1 MADFTRTPFTGRD
14 YDALVGRLTDMA
26 EEAYRDFNARIIPDT
41 AAPMLGVRLPA
52 LKSLAKQ
59 IAKGDW
65 NGYLSAAQSPR
76 YYEEIL
82 LQGLVLGFLK
92 EPTEIV
98 MEQVRAFVPRI
109 DNWAVCDSTCM
120 GLKTVAK
127 HREEWRP
134 FLGELLSSENP
145 WAVRMGL
152 VLLLSQCL
160 TSDTVRRIL
169 EASGRVK
176 SEHYY
181 VRMAN
186 AWLVSVC
193 YVKFP
198 DETGPFLHDCP
209 LDDWTYNKALQKI
222 TESYRVTP
230 EQKAYIRSLKRPKKA

>member
-1 MADFTRTPFTGRD
+1 MAEFTRVPFTRAD
-14 YDALVGRLTDMA
+14 YGELVIRLEAMA
-26 EEAYRDFNARIIPDT
+26 EEGYRMFNARIVPDT
-41 AAPMLGVRLPA
+41 AAPMLGVRSPA
-52 LKSLAKQ
+52 LKGLAKQ

-65 NGYLSAAQSPR
+65 NGYLLAAHSPR

-98 MEQVRAFVPRI
+98 IEQVRAFVPRI

-169 EASGRVK
+169 EASARVK

-186 AWLVSVC
+186 AWLISVC
-193 YVKFP
+193 YIKFP
-198 DETGPFLHDCP
+198 DETWPFLQDCP

-222 TESYRVTP
+222 TESYRVSQ
-230 EQKAYIRSLKRPKKA
+230 EAKAAIKSLKR

>member
-1 MADFTRTPFTGRD
+1 MAEFTRVPFTRAD
-14 YDALVGRLTDMA
+14 YDELVTQLEAMA
-26 EEAYRDFNARIIPDT
+26 EEGYRAFNTRIVPDT
-41 AAPMLGVRLPA
+41 AAPMLGVRAPA
-52 LKSLAKQ
+52 LKALAKQ

-82 LQGLVLGFLK
+82 LYGLVLGFLK
-92 EPTEIV
+92 EPTEVV

-127 HREEWRP
+127 HREEWGP
-134 FLGELLSSENP
+134 FLGELLCSENP

-160 TSDTVRRIL
+160 AADTVTRIL
-169 EASGRVK
+169 KASGRIK

-186 AWLVSVC
+186 AWLISVC
-193 YVKFP
+193 YIKFP
-198 DETGPFLHDCP
+198 HETGPFLQDCP
-209 LDDWTYNKALQKI
+209 LDDWTFNKALQKI
-222 TESYRVTP
+222 TESYRVSLET
-230 EQKAYIRSLKRPKKA
+230 KAAIKRLKR

>member
-1 MADFTRTPFTGRD
+1 MAEFTRVPFTQAD
-14 YDALVGRLTDMA
+14 YDELVTQLEAMA
-26 EEAYRDFNARIIPDT
+26 EEGYRAFNARIVPDT
-41 AAPMLGVRLPA
+41 AAPMLGVRAPA
-52 LKSLAKQ
+52 LKALAKQ

-82 LQGLVLGFLK
+82 LYGLVLGFLK
-92 EPTEIV
+92 EPTGIV

-127 HREEWRP
+127 HREEWGP

-160 TSDTVRRIL
+160 ASDTVTRIL
-169 EASGRVK
+169 EASGK
-176 SEHYY
+176 IKNEHYY

-186 AWLVSVC
+186 AWLISVC
-193 YVKFP
+193 YIKFP
-198 DETGPFLHDCP
+198 DETEPFLQDCP
-209 LDDWTYNKALQKI
+209 LDNWTFNKALQKI
-222 TESYRVTP
+222 TESYRVSQ
-230 EQKAYIRSLKRPKKA
+230 EAKAYIRSLKR

>member
-1 MADFTRTPFTGRD
+1 MAEFTRVPFTQAD
-14 YDALVGRLTDMA
+14 YDELVTQLEAMA
-26 EEAYRDFNARIIPDT
+26 EEGYRAFNARIVPDT
-41 AAPMLGVRLPA
+41 AAPMLGVRSPA
-52 LKSLAKQ
+52 LKVLAKQ

-82 LQGLVLGFLK
+82 LYGLVLGFLK
-92 EPTEIV
+92 EPTEMV

-127 HREEWRP
+127 HREEWGP
-134 FLGELLSSENP
+134 FFGELLSSENP

-160 TSDTVRRIL
+160 AQDTVTRIL
-169 EASGRVK
+169 KASGKIK

-186 AWLVSVC
+186 AWLISVC
-193 YVKFP
+193 YIKFP
-198 DETGPFLHDCP
+198 EETGPFLQDCP
-209 LDDWTYNKALQKI
+209 LDDWTFNKALQKI
-222 TESYRVTP
+222 TESYRVSQ
-230 EQKAYIRSLKRPKKA
+230 EAKAYIRSLKR